1 MKKVPTFGFVFL
13 VFTSTVFAQEGF
25 VNRPITNNLLTP
37 TWYTLYRVEIS
48 SISLNRIPLKATFID
63 QNGQTKVSIT
73 RPIIGG
79 ILAGAIGFFGGAALG
94 LAIEQGVG
102 CDNTNEMCGL
112 GGLILG
118 AAIGEVLFMPVGIH
132 LGNKRGGNFFLDTL
146 SSIAVGAAG
155 LGASALSKG
164 SIGPFLVVTPIIQIG
179 ITTIV
184 ERSF

>member
-1 MKKVPTFGFVFL
+1 
-13 VFTSTVFAQEGF
+13 
-25 VNRPITNNLLTP
+25 
-37 TWYTLYRVEIS
+37 
-48 SISLNRIPLKATFID
+48 
-63 QNGQTKVSIT
+63 
-73 RPIIGG
+73 
-79 ILAGAIGFFGGAALG
+79 LG

-102 CDNTNEMCGL
+102 CDDTNEMCGL

-118 AAIGEVLFMPVGIH
+118 AAIGEVLFTPVGIH
-132 LGNKRGGNFFLDTL
+132 LGNKREGNFFLDTL
-146 SSIAVGAAG
+146 SSIAVAAAG